1 MLLEL
6 YCRKAKRKKQCG
18 REKGGRKKR
27 ESKRGRLRVEP
38 ISEDQQKEYKQVTSD
53 NKSMGEPTKMHQ
65 TLGRSETLE
74 EMYYSR

>member
-27 ESKRGRLRVEP
+27 ESKRGRLR
-38 ISEDQQKEYKQVTSD
+38 
-53 NKSMGEPTKMHQ
+53 GE
-65 TLGRSETLE
+65 
-74 EMYYSR
+74 